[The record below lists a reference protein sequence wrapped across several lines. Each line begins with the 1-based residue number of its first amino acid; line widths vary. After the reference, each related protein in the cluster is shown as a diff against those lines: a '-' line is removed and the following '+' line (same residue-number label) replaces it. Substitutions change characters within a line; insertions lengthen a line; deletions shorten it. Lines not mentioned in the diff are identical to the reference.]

1 MPLLRRF
8 AAVLMNYAVGALP
21 PDDQPIYSIGAV
33 ERMVDIPAATIRN
46 WEQRYGL
53 IAPERSQGGHRLYAR
68 RQVEQLRFV
77 KRELD
82 AGLQPAEAHRLLAD
96 TIAAGQPLG
105 RDDGAEGPRV
115 LILLAERDP
124 YAAEFAE
131 FFLRTEGFEVVL
143 ALDAAEAERTSAER
157 RPDLAVVEVMISGG
171 TGAELCRRLKA
182 QGVATC
188 LAISALQAQDDAM
201 AAGADAF
208 LEKPL
213 DPLRFVSTVKDLLG
227 RSAFLRKGPE
237 GGR

>member
-1 MPLLRRF
+1 MPVMRTF
-8 AAVLMNYAVGALP
+8 AAVLMNYAFDELA

-105 RDDGAEGPRV
+105 RDDRAEGPRV

-131 FFLRTEGFEVVL
+131 FFLRTEGYEVVL
-143 ALDAAEAERTSAER
+143 ALDAAEAERTSVER
-157 RPDLAVVEVMISGG
+157 RPDLAVVEVHDLGRDR
-171 TGAELCRRLKA
+171 CRALPAA
-182 QGVATC
+182 QGAGRG
-188 LAISALQAQDDAM
+188 LLPGHLL
-201 AAGADAF
+201 AAGA
-208 LEKPL
+208 
-213 DPLRFVSTVKDLLG
+213 G
-227 RSAFLRKGPE
+227 RRH
-237 GGR
+237 GGRRGCVPR